1 MTQMPVSKGIL
12 VIDKG
17 PGPTSHDIVAQIRRI
32 IGIRKI
38 GHCGTL
44 DPLATGV
51 LVLCFGVYTRLSD
64 NIAWGEKQ
72 YATQL
77 RLGEI
82 SNTADA
88 DGVIEEVVGA
98 IEPTEDSV
106 NEIVGEFRG
115 EIEQVPP
122 AHSAIKIGG
131 IRSYELA
138 RRNQAVELSPRRV
151 LIRKLEVRDYS
162 YPVLELDV
170 VCSKGTYIRS
180 LGSDIGNKLGCGA
193 HVTSLRRTRVGNLD
207 LSMSVSVDQIQN
219 AVDGNFLDSY
229 LVPVSM
235 ALSALPNVSLSPD
248 QVRVFF
254 HGGTVKMP
262 APIGEG
268 FHSKELTGSSSAQ
281 YAVYDKDNSLCGLG
295 TWVDEKRSAL
305 RPLKVLMDSENG
317 IT

>member
-1 MTQMPVSKGIL
+1 MTQMAVSKGIL

-106 NEIVGEFRG
+106 NG
-115 EIEQVPP
+115 
-122 AHSAIKIGG
+122 
-131 IRSYELA
+131 
-138 RRNQAVELSPRRV
+138 
-151 LIRKLEVRDYS
+151 
-162 YPVLELDV
+162 V
-170 VCSKGTYIRS
+170 V
-180 LGSDIGNKLGCGA
+180 
-193 HVTSLRRTRVGNLD
+193 V
-207 LSMSVSVDQIQN
+207 
-219 AVDGNFLDSY
+219 
-229 LVPVSM
+229 
-235 ALSALPNVSLSPD
+235 
-248 QVRVFF
+248 
-254 HGGTVKMP
+254 
-262 APIGEG
+262 
-268 FHSKELTGSSSAQ
+268 
-281 YAVYDKDNSLCGLG
+281 
-295 TWVDEKRSAL
+295 
-305 RPLKVLMDSENG
+305 
-317 IT
+317 

>member
-1 MTQMPVSKGIL
+1 MAVSKGIL

-17 PGPTSHDIVAQIRRI
+17 AGPTSHDIVAQIRRI
-32 IGIRKI
+32 IGIRKV

-64 NIAWGEKQ
+64 NIASGEKQ
-72 YATQL
+72 YTTQL

-138 RRNQAVELSPRRV
+138 RRNQAVELSPRGV
-151 LIRKLEVRDYS
+151 IIRKLEVRD
-162 YPVLELDV
+162 
-170 VCSKGTYIRS
+170 
-180 LGSDIGNKLGCGA
+180 
-193 HVTSLRRTRVGNLD
+193 
-207 LSMSVSVDQIQN
+207 
-219 AVDGNFLDSY
+219 
-229 LVPVSM
+229 
-235 ALSALPNVSLSPD
+235 
-248 QVRVFF
+248 
-254 HGGTVKMP
+254 
-262 APIGEG
+262 
-268 FHSKELTGSSSAQ
+268 
-281 YAVYDKDNSLCGLG
+281 
-295 TWVDEKRSAL
+295 
-305 RPLKVLMDSENG
+305 
-317 IT
+317 

>member
-1 MTQMPVSKGIL
+1 MTLMAVSKGIL

-32 IGIRKI
+32 IGIRKV

-51 LVLCFGVYTRLSD
+51 LVLCFGAYTRLSD
-64 NIAWGEKQ
+64 NIVLDEKQ
-72 YATQL
+72 YTAQL
-77 RLGEI
+77 RLGAI

-88 DGVIEEVVGA
+88 DGVVEEIVGA
-98 IEPTEDSV
+98 TEPTEDSV
-106 NEIVGEFRG
+106 NEIVGGFRG

-151 LIRKLEVRDYS
+151 LIRKLEVRDYL

-180 LGSDIGNKLGCGA
+180 LGRDIGNELGCGA

-248 QVRVFF
+248 QVRVFS
-254 HGGTVKMP
+254 HGGIVKMLTP
-262 APIGEG
+262 TGEDFHYRESTG
-268 FHSKELTGSSSAQ
+268 FSSAQ

-317 IT
+317 IA